1 MADPPRHAHGVVGR
15 GRVQYDRRQ
24 LKHRSGTMAESNDS
38 TRRTHPGTTRA
49 APDLSVEGLPRWT
62 IHATNDGTWHVT
74 AQLAIDAQAALAA
87 AAPTS
92 DDLCRLAQHALGLA
106 GIGSH
111 IDRAHGAVGI
121 ATDRS
126 GAGLGAPTLILDG
139 PAVLWWV
146 AYATSAAIQALVDAV
161 ILAMRTAPDS

>member
-1 MADPPRHAHGVVGR
+1 
-15 GRVQYDRRQ
+15 
-24 LKHRSGTMAESNDS
+24 MAESNDS
-38 TRRTHPGTTRA
+38 TRRT
-49 APDLSVEGLPRWT
+49 PDGITHTAQYLVMNGLPRWT
-62 IHATNDGTWHVT
+62 IHATDDGTWHVV
-74 AQLAIDAQAALAA
+74 AQLAADDQAALAA
-87 AAPTS
+87 APTP
-92 DDLCRLAQHALGLA
+92 DDLCQQAQHALGLA

-161 ILAMRTAPDS
+161 ILAMRHAADP